1 MLTAVPSAPKSLQ
14 LMLSS
19 EEPPVVSVTWQPPR
33 YTFGNVA
40 GYRLTYRITG
50 EKEIEDRRLDAEKA
64 QFTTGFLG
72 MQLENPRISEL

>member
-1 MLTAVPSAPKSLQ
+1 
-14 LMLSS
+14 MLSS
-19 EEPPVVSVTWQPPR
+19 KEPPVVSVTWQPPR

-50 EKEIEDRRLDAEKA
+50 EKEIEDRRLDAEKV

-72 MQLENPRISEL
+72 MQLEKSKNIGVMKKTVLELEDMQ